1 MTPQPAENHDPF
13 DLDFDAETDFASSQ
27 DANQG
32 PNPAIPPAEAMV
44 AEGPVADGPVAESPT
59 PGDTTPENLAPEA
72 LAPEDPV
79 LESPGPESPTLESA
93 PAPSAEAA
101 PDPWAPVSET
111 PAEPAPNPF
120 DGLPSSP
127 ALAAHAF
134 DETEEEEEP
143 RATNSDPFAGLSP
156 SRESS
161 FHDDG
166 GEPPDPFAGL
176 GSPRAPVD
184 DHSPAASAPN
194 PIAEMLA
201 SAEAA
206 LGEHT
211 VPRITIHAFW
221 SRPEMSELVQRA
233 STDRRMER
241 AKTVSHE
248 GGLSGAVAYYQ
259 NQPTPSLIIVES
271 LDPAQKLLGLL
282 AQLAEVCD
290 PGTKVIVVGADNDI
304 SLYRELMRRGVSEYL
319 VPPLSPLQLIAAI
332 TALYADP
339 AQPFV
344 GRQIAFCG
352 AKGGAGASTLAH
364 NIAYLISEKMG
375 ANTVL
380 VDLDLAFGTAGLNFN
395 QDPLHGIVDALT
407 QPERLDPVLMERM
420 MARCGD
426 HLSLFAAPAS
436 IERDY
441 DISAETFDE
450 VAQKIRATTPYVVLD
465 LPHAWTPWK
474 RRMLTTS
481 DDVVV
486 VAEPDLAS
494 LRNAKSIVD
503 LVRAARPNDAPPR
516 VILNK
521 VGVPMRPEIPVKDF
535 GEAVGVPPSL
545 VVGFDAKLF
554 GQAANSGQMIAEVG
568 PKSKSAEALDQL
580 ARMMISRRDAA
591 AEVPAKQASL
601 LDRLLRR

>member
-1 MTPQPAENHDPF
+1 MTPQPAENPDPF
-13 DLDFDAETDFASSQ
+13 DLDFDAETDFA
-27 DANQG
+27 APQG
-32 PNPAIPPAEAMV
+32 AETPSAQGQSP
-44 AEGPVADGPVAESPT
+44 ESPSPESPSPESPSPESPSPELPTSESPT
-59 PGDTTPENLAPEA
+59 S
-72 LAPEDPV
+72 
-79 LESPGPESPTLESA
+79 ESPSA
-93 PAPSAEAA
+93 
-101 PDPWAPVSET
+101 WAPVGE
-111 PAEPAPNPF
+111 PEAEPMADPF
-120 DGLPSSP
+120 AGLPP
-127 ALAAHAF
+127 AGDAAPKTAAHAF
-134 DETEEEEEP
+134 DETEDDETTASSP
-143 RATNSDPFAGLSP
+143 DPFAGLP
-156 SRESS
+156 TARESS
-161 FHDDG
+161 RHD
-166 GEPPDPFAGL
+166 EETPPDPFAGL
-176 GSPRAPVD
+176 GAQRG
-184 DHSPAASAPN
+184 PAAADDYGAAAPTPN

-206 LGEHT
+206 LGDHT
-211 VPRITIHAFW
+211 VPAITIHAFW
-221 SRPEMSELVQRA
+221 SRAETNDLVQRA
-233 STDRRMER
+233 AADRRMER
-241 AKTVSHE
+241 AKTVIHE
-248 GGLSGAVAYYQ
+248 GGLAGAVAFFQ
-259 NQPTPSLIIVES
+259 NQPTPSLLVVES
-271 LDPAQKLLGLL
+271 LDPAQRLLTLLG
-282 AQLAEVCD
+282 QLAEVCD
-290 PGTKVIVVGADNDI
+290 PGTKVIVVGAANDI

-319 VPPLSPLQLIAAI
+319 VPPLGPLQMIAAI

-339 AQPFV
+339 TQPFV

-395 QDPLHGIVDALT
+395 QDPLHGIADALS

-450 VAQKIRATTPYVVLD
+450 VTQKIRATTPYVVLD

-474 RRMLTTS
+474 RRMLTNS

-503 LVRAARPNDAPPR
+503 LVKAARPNDAPPR

-521 VGVPMRPEIPVKDF
+521 VGVPMRPEIPIKEF
-535 GEAVGVPPSL
+535 GEALGVQLSL

-568 PKSKSAEALDQL
+568 PKSKSAEALDQM
-580 ARMMISRRDAA
+580 ARMLINRRDSAV
-591 AEVPAKQASL
+591 ETPVKQASL
-601 LDRLLRR
+601 LGRLLGR